1 MDQNQNKQLF
11 SRPYEL
17 ALVDDSRRN
26 KKLSSRLLVRC
37 EAAFLELMNKY
48 GDDYIP
54 TELRELTSAA
64 HITRQ
69 TFYGNFM
76 GINSLL
82 YWSSKHLIDG
92 LDEYLSAKPLHNS
105 LDTALF
111 WTFKYHTI
119 SPAESEFCIRRF
131 GDANFWATALE
142 PIAPLLKEP
151 WQLYGDQ
158 VATGLYRFFCA
169 QFQEVLL
176 LWLDDDLSITR
187 VNTYIALLISLNKTA
202 APRLFQYFRTTAT
215 TTPSSTLEV

>member
-1 MDQNQNKQLF
+1 MNNHQNKQLF

-26 KKLSSRLLVRC
+26 KNLSPRLLVRC

-54 TELRELTSAA
+54 TELRELTNQAGV
-64 HITRQ
+64 TRQ

-82 YWSSKHLIDG
+82 YWSSKNLIDG
-92 LDEYLSAKPLHNS
+92 LADYLASKPLHGS

-111 WTFKYHTI
+111 WTFKYLTI
-119 SPAESEFCIRRF
+119 SPVESEFCIRRF
-131 GDANFWATALE
+131 SSANYWATAL
-142 PIAPLLKEP
+142 APLQPMLAEP
-151 WQLYGDQ
+151 WRLYGDQ
-158 VATGLYRFFCA
+158 VVAGLYQFFCA
-169 QFQEVLL
+169 QFHEVLL

-187 VNTYIALLISLNKTA
+187 VNTYINLLISLNKTA
-202 APRLFQYFRTTAT
+202 APKLFSFFHAK
-215 TTPSSTLEV
+215 PSSTLEV

>member
-1 MDQNQNKQLF
+1 MNQNKQLF
-11 SRPYEL
+11 LRPYEL

-26 KKLSSRLLVRC
+26 KNLSSRLLVRC

-64 HITRQ
+64 GVTRQ

-82 YWSSKHLIDG
+82 HWSSKHLIEG
-92 LDEYLSAKPLHNS
+92 LADYLSSKPLHGS

-111 WTFKYHTI
+111 WTFKYLTI

-131 GDANFWATALE
+131 GSANYWASALQ
-142 PIAPLLKEP
+142 PLAPMLKEP
-151 WQLYGDQ
+151 WRIYGDR
-158 VATGLYRFFCA
+158 VATGLYQFFCA
-169 QFQEVLL
+169 SFHEVLL
-176 LWLDDDLSITR
+176 LWLDDDLSISR
-187 VNTYIALLISLNKTA
+187 VNTYIDLLISLNKTA
-202 APRLFQYFRTTAT
+202 APKLFSFFHASPGS
-215 TTPSSTLEV
+215 TPEV

>member
-1 MDQNQNKQLF
+1 MNQNKQPLF
-11 SRPYEL
+11 SKDYEL

-26 KKLSSRLLVRC
+26 KNLSSRLLVRC

-64 HITRQ
+64 GVTRQ

-82 YWSSKHLIDG
+82 YWSSKNLIDG
-92 LDEYLSAKPLHNS
+92 LGEYLRTKPLHNS

-111 WTFKYHTI
+111 WTFKYLTI

-142 PIAPLLKEP
+142 PLRPMLAEP
-151 WQLYGDQ
+151 WQIYGPSVTD
-158 VATGLYRFFCA
+158 GLYRFFCA
-169 QFQEVLL
+169 QFQSVLL

-187 VNTYIALLISLNKTA
+187 VNTYIDLLISLNKTA
-202 APRLFQYFRTTAT
+202 APKLFSFFHHT
-215 TTPSSTLEV
+215 